1 MSNIKKIVIG
11 LIAFIVITPMVAL
24 GYFYFKLNSIYDK
37 DTAKEIDDK
46 IEKVDES
53 NGITN
58 ILLIGVDGENLDKGD
73 RAGSTM
79 IITID
84 ENIKSIRLTSIS
96 RDTLVEIPEH
106 GEGTVCESYTYGGPT
121 LLLQTIDKNFGV
133 KIDKYASFSYE
144 SFPEIID
151 IVGGID
157 VSIKPKE
164 VEFVPGIDKA
174 GNQTLDGEQ
183 AIEYSWITFDGDYER
198 DERQRIIIEATYNKL
213 MDNFTSNFMEV
224 GEEIFK
230 HAKTNMTPTEIISLA
245 NKVIAIEDTHIAQM
259 EFPMK
264 NYREVEQIDDE
275 QWIINWDKDYN
286 KDQLNKFIYDYH
298 NYRH

>member
-58 ILLIGVDGENLDKGD
+58 VLLIGVDGENLDKGN

-84 ENIKSIRLTSIS
+84 ENIKSVRLTSIS
-96 RDTLVEIPEH
+96 RDTLVDIPEY
-106 GEGTVCESYTYGGPT
+106 GEGTLGESYAYGGPV
-121 LLLQTIDKNFGV
+121 LLLQTIDENFKI

-151 IVGGID
+151 IIGGVD

-164 VEFVPGIDKA
+164 VNCIPGIEKA
-174 GNQTLDGEQ
+174 GNQTLNGKQAIKYTWIHDDGE
-183 AIEYSWITFDGDYER
+183 YER
-198 DERQRIIIEATYNKL
+198 DERQRTIIEATYDKF
-213 MDNFTSNFMEV
+213 MKNFTSDFINV

-230 HAKTNMTPTEIISLA
+230 HAKTNMTPTEIIALA
-245 NKVIAIEDTHIAQM
+245 NEIILIGDTHIAQM
-259 EFPMK
+259 EFPIK
-264 NYREVEQIDDE
+264 NYREVEKVADKK
-275 QWIINWDKDYN
+275 WVINWDKEYN
-286 KDQLNKFIYDYH
+286 NDQLNKFIYDFH